1 MAEELE
7 IRAKRLLEENR
18 GVKKVALSY
27 SGGLDAAV
35 IGMMLK
41 SAGFIVVPVVVNLG
55 QQSDFARI
63 EKNARA
69 MFGSCIIVDARQHLV
84 ENCIRGIKANCGFF
98 GHVNMGGLSR
108 PILARMVCE
117 EARKNGCQA
126 IAHGA
131 SGTGNDHLTMENSLR
146 VLAPDLRIMAPV
158 RDLDMKRDESL
169 AYAKK
174 KKLPTNL
181 ARAEKFSADENL
193 WARCI
198 RQGSTVDPE
207 EPLPEEA
214 YKWTVSPQK
223 APDKAADVE
232 IEFEN
237 GIPILAMINGKKI
250 TGAAAIISALN
261 ETGGKHGVGR
271 LDALDDKV
279 VGLKVREI
287 FECPAALI
295 LLHAHRELER
305 LVLTTKELS
314 AKRSVDAAWNQLVH
328 DGGWYTRLRRFLD
341 AFIDESQRPVDGVVS
356 LQLYKG
362 SIIIKGRKSRNA
374 LYDKRLSG
382 RDTKGVFSQ
391 KEARQF
397 AKLYGLQDVI
407 AYMIDGD

>member
-1 MAEELE
+1 MEELE
-7 IRAKRLLEENR
+7 TRAKKLLEENR
-18 GVKKVALSY
+18 GVKKVALAY
-27 SGGLDAAV
+27 SGGLDSAV
-35 IGMMLK
+35 IGMMLQ
-41 SAGFIVVPVVVNLG
+41 SDGFSVVPIAVNLG

-63 EKNARA
+63 QKNAKA
-69 MFGSCIIVDARQHLV
+69 MFGSCIVVDARSQLV
-84 ENCIRGIKANCGFF
+84 ENCIRGIKANCNFF

-108 PILARMVCE
+108 PVMARAICE
-117 EARKNGCQA
+117 EARKQGCTA

-131 SGTGNDHLTMENSLR
+131 SGTGNDHLTLENSLR
-146 VLAPDLRIMAPV
+146 VLAPDMRIIAPV

-174 KKLPTNL
+174 KKLATNI

-193 WARCI
+193 WARAI
-198 RQGSTVDPE
+198 RQGATVDPDSPIAE
-207 EPLPEEA
+207 DA
-214 YKWTVSPQK
+214 YQWTVSPQK
-223 APDKAADVE
+223 APDRAAEVE

-237 GIPILAMINGKKI
+237 GIPIRATINGKKC
-250 TGAAAIISALN
+250 TGALAIITALN

-279 VGLKVREI
+279 VGLKVREV

-295 LLHAHRELER
+295 LLTAHRELER
-305 LVLTTKELS
+305 LVLTTKEMS
-314 AKRSVDAAWNQLVH
+314 AKRSVDAAWNMLVH

-341 AFIDESQRPVDGVVS
+341 AFIDESQRPVDGVMS

-362 SIIIKGRKSRNA
+362 GIHITGRKSRNA
-374 LYDKRLSG
+374 LYDKRLAG

-407 AYMIDGD
+407 AYMIDGE

>member
-1 MAEELE
+1 MEDLE
-7 IRAKRLLEENR
+7 IRARKLSEEHKDI
-18 GVKKVALSY
+18 KKVALSH
-27 SGGLDAAV
+27 SGGLDSAV
-35 IGMMLK
+35 IGTLLQ
-41 SAGFIVVPVVVNLG
+41 SAGFAVTPIVVNMG
-55 QQSDFARI
+55 QQSDFSRI

-69 MFGSCIIVDARQHLV
+69 MFGKCIVVDARRHFA
-84 ENCIRGIKANCGFF
+84 ENIMRGIKANCGIM

-108 PILARMVCE
+108 PALARAVCE
-117 EARKNGCQA
+117 EARKQGCDA

-146 VLAPDLRIMAPV
+146 VLAPDMRIMAVV
-158 RDLDMKRDESL
+158 RDLDLKRDSEL

-174 KKLPTNL
+174 KKLQTNL

-193 WARCI
+193 WARSI
-198 RQGSTVDPE
+198 RQGSTLDPDA
-207 EPLPEEA
+207 PLPEDA
-214 YKWTVSPQK
+214 YKWTVSPK
-223 APDKAADVE
+223 MAPDRGADVE

-237 GIPILAMINGKKI
+237 GIPVNAAINGRKHSGILAILV
-250 TGAAAIISALN
+250 ALN
-261 ETGGKHGVGR
+261 ETGGHHGVGR

-279 VGLKVREI
+279 VGLKIREL

-295 LLHAHRELER
+295 LLAAHRELER

-314 AKRSVDAAWNQLVH
+314 AKRTVDAAWNTLVH

-362 SIIIKGRKSRNA
+362 GIIVKGRKSRNA
-374 LYDKRLSG
+374 LYDRRLSG

-407 AYMIDGD
+407 AYMIEGE

>member
-1 MAEELE
+1 MEELE
-7 IRAKRLLEENR
+7 VRAKRLLEENR

-27 SGGLDAAV
+27 SGGLDSAV
-35 IGMMLK
+35 IGMLLQ
-41 SAGFIVVPVVVNLG
+41 SAGFTVIPIAVNLG
-55 QQSDFARI
+55 QQSDFSRI

-69 MFGSCIIVDARQHLV
+69 MFGSFVLVDARQHLA

-108 PILARMVCE
+108 PVLARAVCE
-117 EARKNGCQA
+117 EARRQGCTA

-146 VLAPDLRIMAPV
+146 VLAPDMRIMAVV
-158 RDLDMKRDESL
+158 RDLDLKRDEAL
-169 AYAKK
+169 LYAKR

-181 ARAEKFSADENL
+181 ERAGKFSADENL
-193 WARCI
+193 WARSI
-198 RQGSTVDPE
+198 RQGSVTDQSS
-207 EPLPEEA
+207 PLPEGA

-223 APDKAADVE
+223 APDRAAEMEVE
-232 IEFEN
+232 FDN
-237 GIPILAMINGKKI
+237 GIPVHATIGGKRHSGMLNII
-250 TGAAAIISALN
+250 TALN
-261 ETGGKHGVGR
+261 EAGGRHGVGR

-279 VGLKVREI
+279 VGLKIREV
-287 FECPAALI
+287 FECPAALV
-295 LLHAHRELER
+295 LLSAHREIER
-305 LVLTTKELS
+305 LTLTTKELS
-314 AKRSVDAAWNQLVH
+314 AKRTVDAAWNQLVH

-341 AFIDESQRPVDGVVS
+341 AFIDESQRPVDGAVS
-356 LQLYKG
+356 LELYKG
-362 SIIIKGRKSRNA
+362 GIIVKGRKSRNA

>member
-1 MAEELE
+1 MEDLE
-7 IRAKRLLEENR
+7 IRAKKLADENK
-18 GVKKVALSY
+18 GVKKVALSH
-27 SGGLDAAV
+27 SGGLDSAV
-35 IGMMLK
+35 IGTLLQ
-41 SAGFIVVPVVVNLG
+41 SAGFSVTPIVVNMG

-69 MFGSCIIVDARQHLV
+69 MFGKCVVVDARQHFA
-84 ENCIRGIKANCGFF
+84 ENIMRGIKANCSMM

-108 PILARMVCE
+108 PALARAVCE
-117 EARKNGCQA
+117 EARKQGCDA

-146 VLAPDLRIMAPV
+146 VLAPDMRIMAVV
-158 RDLDMKRDESL
+158 RDLDLKRDSEL

-174 KKLPTNL
+174 KKLQTNL
-181 ARAEKFSADENL
+181 ERAAKFSADENL
-193 WARCI
+193 WARSI
-198 RQGSTVDPE
+198 RQGSTLDYDA
-207 EPLPEEA
+207 PLPEDA

-237 GIPILAMINGKKI
+237 GIPIHATINGKKHSGILNII
-250 TGAAAIISALN
+250 TALN

-279 VGLKVREI
+279 VGLKIREV

-295 LLHAHRELER
+295 LLSAHRELER
-305 LVLTTKELS
+305 LTLTTKELS
-314 AKRSVDAAWNQLVH
+314 AKRTVDAAWNQLVH

-341 AFIDESQRPVDGVVS
+341 AFIDESQRPVDGSVA
-356 LQLYKG
+356 LELYKG
-362 SIIIKGRKSRNA
+362 STIIKGRKSRNA
-374 LYDKRLSG
+374 LYDKRLSA
-382 RDTKGVFSQ
+382 RDTHGVFSQ

-407 AYMIDGD
+407 AYMIDSE